1 MLPSARPSYTSIV
14 PKWQNMAHGLSADAK
29 DFGKIPTGSS
39 PMGAPNIGGML
50 QSTAFDQYLAVS
62 GTCHIGTVTME
73 H

>member
-1 MLPSARPSYTSIV
+1 
-14 PKWQNMAHGLSADAK
+14 MAHGLSADAK